1 MKMKVSVIVPI
12 HNAEKTLSRC
22 VESILAQSYK
32 NLEIILVNDGSTDKS
47 LEICQSFVN
56 MDNRV
61 VVIDKKGGGVSTA
74 RNSGLRAATGDF
86 IRFVD
91 ADDTLKPNMTEKL
104 VEAMLETKSDVVI
117 CGYDRISGKC
127 INAKRP
133 KSAIYSDTSAFKEA
147 FVELYKGAF
156 FNAPWNKLYRR
167 DKIKIP
173 FDEGISMGED
183 LLFNLSYFSNCNK
196 ISVIS
201 DSLYNYDVTEQDSL
215 AAKFNDNLLSNQIML
230 NKKVQEFFENKFEC
244 KDFSAINE
252 VFAKEIYYYLKKLVI
267 LSGYDRRTVLEKIN
281 ACLNSEDVKNML
293 NSVTLADTQ
302 VAIVCALMRLKWSY
316 AIYLFFKLKSFI
328 NKNSL
333 R

>member
-1 MKMKVSVIVPI
+1 MKVSVIVPI
-12 HNAEKTLSRC
+12 HNAEKTLSQC
-22 VESILAQSYK
+22 MESILAQSYK

-56 MDNRV
+56 IDNRV
-61 VVIDKKGGGVSTA
+61 VVIDKNRGGVSSA
-74 RNSGLRAATGDF
+74 RNGGLRVSTGDF
-86 IRFVD
+86 IQFVD
-91 ADDTLKPNMTEKL
+91 ADDTLKPNMEAKL
-104 VEAMLETKSDVVI
+104 VEAMLKTNADVVI

-127 INAKRP
+127 VNAKRP
-133 KSAIYSDTSAFKEA
+133 KSAVYSEASTFKDT

-167 DKIKIP
+167 DKIKNP
-173 FDEGISMGED
+173 FNEGFSMGED

-196 ISVIS
+196 ISIII
-201 DSLYNYDVTEQDSL
+201 DNLYNYNVASQVSLAGKYDDSL
-215 AAKFNDNLLSNQIML
+215 LSTQIML
-230 NKKVQEFFENKFEC
+230 NKKVKKFFENKFGC
-244 KDFSAINE
+244 KDFRAINE

-267 LSGYDRRTVLEKIN
+267 LSGYDRRVALEKIN
-281 ACLNSEDVKNML
+281 ACLNSEDVKKML
-293 NSVTLADTQ
+293 SNVTLSDTQ

-328 NKNSL
+328 NKNGL